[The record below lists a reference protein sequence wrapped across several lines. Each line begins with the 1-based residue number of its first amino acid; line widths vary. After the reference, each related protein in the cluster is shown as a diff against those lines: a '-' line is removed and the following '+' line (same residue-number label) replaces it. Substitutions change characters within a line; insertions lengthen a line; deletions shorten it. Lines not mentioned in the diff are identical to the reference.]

1 MEDGGKT
8 SVMDM
13 TEMVREHLAQA
24 EEHVAQGE
32 YQLAQQRE
40 IIAQL
45 ERDSDDGRASLE
57 MLKQLQQ
64 MQAQHIFD
72 RDRLRA
78 ELEQLTG
85 PARPIAG

>member
-1 MEDGGKT
+1 MEDGGKA

-32 YQLAQQRE
+32 HHLAQQRE
-40 IIAQL
+40 IIAEL
-45 ERDSDDGRASLE
+45 ERDNHDGRASIE
-57 MLKQLQQ
+57 KLKQLEQL
-64 MQAQHIFD
+64 QAQHIFN

-78 ELEQLTG
+78 ELEQLTD
-85 PARPIAG
+85 PARPAG